1 MENEIAAARTDLQRI
16 VEEKRKVEELERKAK
31 EAESERLAAEK
42 RLEEH
47 LKKSQRDLAMMV
59 LMMTILN
66 VDQIPKEL
74 AELKE
79 QLGVGVG
86 GGGIMHADDS
96 IRPAR
101 LR

>member
-1 MENEIAAARTDLQRI
+1 MNVTEQFLKN
-16 VEEKRKVEELERKAK
+16 RKERKAK

-42 RLEEH
+42 RLEEQE
-47 LKKSQRDLAMMV
+47 KKSQRDLAMMM
-59 LMMTILN
+59 LMMMILK

-74 AELKE
+74 AELRE
-79 QLGVGVG
+79 QLIWELTFAGWGWGVG